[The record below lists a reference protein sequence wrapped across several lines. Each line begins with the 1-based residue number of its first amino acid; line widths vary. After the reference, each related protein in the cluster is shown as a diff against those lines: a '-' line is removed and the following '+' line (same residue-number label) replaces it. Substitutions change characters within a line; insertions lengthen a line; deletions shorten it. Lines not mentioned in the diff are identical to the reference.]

1 MDKLMKS
8 WSVAVIFSCIILAA
22 IRFRVIR
29 EGLILGDRCDHIH
42 APSVSTFVH
51 PELHQIID
59 FLTDGFI
66 FPVEVRLLSAVKMK
80 VILAALFFIFPG
92 TSAEAGAP
100 VVWLTAVCFR
110 ILPDIII
117 TVFAV
122 F

>member
-8 WSVAVIFSCIILAA
+8 WSVAVIFSCIILAV
-22 IRFRVIR
+22 ISLRVIR
-29 EGLILGDRCDHIH
+29 EGLILGDRRDHIH
-42 APSVSTFVH
+42 APSISTFIH

-59 FLTDGFI
+59 FLTDSFI
-66 FPVEVRLLSAVKMK
+66 FPVEIRLLSAVEMK
-80 VILAALFFIFPG
+80 VILATLFVIFPG
-92 TSAEAGAP
+92 TSAEAGTP
-100 VVWLTAVCFR
+100 VVRLTAVCFR